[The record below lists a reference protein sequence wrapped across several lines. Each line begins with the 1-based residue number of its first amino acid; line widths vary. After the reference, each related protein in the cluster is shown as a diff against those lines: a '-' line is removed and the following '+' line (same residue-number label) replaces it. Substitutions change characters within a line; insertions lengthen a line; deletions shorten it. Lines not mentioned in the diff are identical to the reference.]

1 MVLKFRFE
9 FILKCEMEITE
20 FYHRDTN
27 LAQLPE
33 IQYQQQSITQFSII

>member
-1 MVLKFRFE
+1 
-9 FILKCEMEITE
+9 MEITE